1 MKRIQLKT
9 LSMIAAVSLLLGVA
23 GCKKTQQHKNRISGR
38 VITENDPF
46 YTAELVDMKIP
57 LDESKELVH
66 VQLDSG
72 LISSDMVVFDY
83 SISYEVPQELN
94 ARTLDKDQHPEN
106 YTAEEAEKIQA
117 EYNSYYET
125 GYVGFDHEGH
135 ILFRQTDDSANRSDF
150 FVGPNGELLKLSRPY
165 DEEARKVHTFICE
178 VQRDGSQK
186 NLVELVGKD
195 DYDYFYGMRGLPDGR
210 WIGWYDYDGIILF
223 GKDGKEV
230 SRIVDNEFHGFLY
243 VLGEDVWVVCRHY
256 DEDDPALTYF
266 YLEKVDIDNG
276 KMSGKTI
283 RLEHTAREGL
293 IQPLLT
299 TGNEADKTIL
309 GGEKIQT
316 DSLFYLDGNGIRKV
330 DMSGNEQSSI
340 YIDWNDVDMNRYGV
354 IGTNARLT
362 GECIQLIRNRF
373 EQDGKERYGAMQV
386 QLVTIRKADN
396 NPYAGRTT
404 VELGNRNI
412 NDERLLEYVL
422 EYNRMTEHKIR
433 IDVHDYSQ
441 DIAGYGAYDK
451 VISGVEDQIYLNMLS
466 GEGPDILANFSTLPQ
481 FSSDAVL
488 LDLNSF
494 IDGDGGLDRSRYY
507 DSAFRSFE
515 IGGKLYHI
523 PVCMDVY
530 GFVGDQRLLGES
542 RILSL
547 SELLEMQGRIEGT
560 TRLFPVYSYEKML
573 DLLLPGSFSQFLD
586 ANSMTMNVTNEEF
599 QSVLKVASVLGADPN
614 PPGVEIHSETGYMAP
629 DDYSPPEE
637 QLQAGLVA
645 LIPATISVPE
655 MYADYLK
662 MLNGN
667 AGVYGMEG
675 GYSVGSDFTLG
686 ISKNTKFPKEC
697 WDFIRFL
704 FEKEQQ
710 IQCAKD
716 FYSIPLYREAAA
728 DICEEADLTDMEKSS
743 FMEMLEKAYISRM
756 SNYRIKEIILEEG
769 MAYFKGQKSVE
780 DVCQII
786 QNRVNTYM
794 KEQYGKGTVS

>member
-38 VITENDPF
+38 IITENDSF

-117 EYNSYYET
+117 EYNSYHEN
-125 GYVGFDHEGH
+125 GYVGFDHEGN
-135 ILFRQTDDSANRSDF
+135 ILFRQTDEGANRSDF

-165 DEEARKVHTFICE
+165 DEEARKFHTFICE

-195 DYDYFYGMRGLPDGR
+195 D
-210 WIGWYDYDGIILF
+210 
-223 GKDGKEV
+223 
-230 SRIVDNEFHGFLY
+230 
-243 VLGEDVWVVCRHY
+243 
-256 DEDDPALTYF
+256 
-266 YLEKVDIDNG
+266 
-276 KMSGKTI
+276 
-283 RLEHTAREGL
+283 
-293 IQPLLT
+293 
-299 TGNEADKTIL
+299 
-309 GGEKIQT
+309 
-316 DSLFYLDGNGIRKV
+316 
-330 DMSGNEQSSI
+330 
-340 YIDWNDVDMNRYGV
+340 
-354 IGTNARLT
+354 
-362 GECIQLIRNRF
+362 
-373 EQDGKERYGAMQV
+373 
-386 QLVTIRKADN
+386 
-396 NPYAGRTT
+396 
-404 VELGNRNI
+404 
-412 NDERLLEYVL
+412 
-422 EYNRMTEHKIR
+422 
-433 IDVHDYSQ
+433 
-441 DIAGYGAYDK
+441 
-451 VISGVEDQIYLNMLS
+451 
-466 GEGPDILANFSTLPQ
+466 
-481 FSSDAVL
+481 
-488 LDLNSF
+488 
-494 IDGDGGLDRSRYY
+494 Y

-614 PPGVEIHSETGYMAP
+614 PPGVKIHSETGYMAP

-645 LIPATISVPE
+645 LIPATISAPE
-655 MYADYLK
+655 MYAEYLK